1 MISGREAVLPELQRP
16 QCGVWRLS
24 PHPNQVKA
32 VKVADLF
39 ALSLHDELSDSSGSW
54 RIFLTIP
61 SSVWIDCSYIF
72 RTSPC

>member
-16 QCGVWRLS
+16 QCGVRRLS

-39 ALSLHDELSDSSGSW
+39 ALSLNDELSGSSGFW
-54 RIFLTIP
+54 RILLTIP
-61 SSVWIDCSYIF
+61 GSLWI
-72 RTSPC
+72 